1 MQRAMPK
8 TLSERIIEQLS
19 KKFRYFDVEVTSEKV
34 YQSYYG
40 LKIYEEKQKNNH
52 QRNRIKSCAL
62 VQQSGNWF
70 EIKLNED
77 APLKDAPPYV
87 RELEGEKFGSR
98 PLLST
103 AVRHK
108 AFEYEARQL
117 LVKEAEDMLR
127 RNSPR
132 T

>member
-1 MQRAMPK
+1 MQRAMPE
-8 TLSERIIEQLS
+8 TLSERIIEQLA

-40 LKIYEEKQKNNH
+40 LKIYEEKQKNRH
-52 QRNRIKSCAL
+52 QRDRIKACAL

-70 EIKLNED
+70 KIKLNED

-87 RELEGEKFGSR
+87 RELEGEEFGSR
-98 PLLST
+98 PLLAT

>member
-1 MQRAMPK
+1 MQRATLK
-8 TLSERIIEQLS
+8 TLSERIIEQLA
-19 KKFRYFDVEVTSEKV
+19 KKFRYFDVEVTTEKV

-40 LKIYEEKQKNNH
+40 LKIYEKKQKNPH
-52 QRNRIKSCAL
+52 QQDRIKSCAL
-62 VQQSGNWF
+62 VQQLGKNF
-70 EIKLNED
+70 YIKLNED
-77 APLKDAPPYV
+77 ASLEDAPPYV
-87 RELEGEKFGSR
+87 RELEGEEYGSR
-98 PLLST
+98 PLLAM